1 MKVVLK
7 PDLINIWYSGSHP
20 DSVKWILLWEV
31 NKAIQQA
38 TLVIE
43 NAIRTD
49 SLKRQRTLKVRLVLC
64 VKVLGIIL
72 YPNTQARCKKSKTSV
87 SNDWKHDRVCFLMH
101 RKTKW
106 VNETQNRLQFQM
118 HLEHSI
124 LIWLTHS
131 FRKHFFRCLKIEI
144 GNVSMTFLGSKLHR
158 ALLL

>member
-1 MKVVLK
+1 MKVVSK
-7 PDLINIWYSGSHP
+7 PDLINIWYSGSHT
-20 DSVKWILLWEV
+20 DCVKWILLWEV
-31 NKAIQQA
+31 NKAILQA

-49 SLKRQRTLKVRLVLC
+49 SLKRQRTLKVRLV
-64 VKVLGIIL
+64 KVLEIIL

-87 SNDWKHDRVCFLMH
+87 SNDWKHARVCFLMH

-106 VNETQNRLQFQM
+106 VNESQNRLQFQM

-124 LIWLTHS
+124 LICLTHS
-131 FRKHFFRCLKIEI
+131 FWKHFFRCLKIES
-144 GNVSMTFLGSKLHR
+144 GNVSLIILGSKLHR